1 MAEQPRVAVVGLG
14 GLFPGAA
21 TPEELWRNVLA
32 RRDAAREPP
41 PGRWLLSPGAVHA
54 PGEPRP
60 DRVPSVRACFLDP
73 FTVGMEGLTIDP
85 ALLAQLDPVFHLAL
99 EASRRAWR
107 SAVTETLDRRR
118 VGVILGAIALPTEK
132 TSALTRQVLGRTFY
146 ENLGRPCPFLDGGW
160 PHPLN
165 VHATGLPARLVAQ
178 ALGLGG
184 RAFTLDAA
192 CASSLYAV
200 KLAVDELTSG
210 RADAMLAGGL
220 SRPDSLYTQMGF
232 AQLRALSPSGRCSP
246 FDVRGDGL
254 VVGEGA
260 GVFVLKRLAD
270 AGRDGDRV
278 LGVIAGVGLS
288 NDVEGG
294 LLAPASEGQLRAMRS
309 AYEQAGWRP
318 DEVDLIECHATGTP
332 VGDRVEF
339 ESLKRL
345 WGDYHAEPGR
355 CVLGA
360 VKSTVGHLL
369 TGAGAAALAKVLFAL
384 RERALPP
391 TANFERAAPGLGME
405 RSPFRVLRE
414 AEAWEAPAGRGRRA
428 AVSGFGFGGVNAHLL
443 IEEDGTSLRGE
454 SAKRQAKRGGIAV
467 VGVETH
473 VAPDSRAPARWWGVQ
488 DADWFRQEGHVAP
501 RGYYLDQVRLP
512 PDRARIPPREAAEML
527 PQQALILDVAG
538 RAIEQVGLSDAERLR
553 AGVFVGVGLDLNTTN
568 CHLRWAVLAHDPQHA
583 DAAGPPLTADRTV
596 GALASIAASRIARA
610 HRLGGPA
617 FTVSSLEASGLTA
630 LDLAAQALRAG
641 EIDVAVVGAV
651 DFAGD
656 VRAVLAR
663 RPEMPP
669 ADAAVALVLR
679 RAEDAGAARALLD
692 GLKEPAPATF
702 DTGAATE
709 LLRLARA
716 VSAPTGKV
724 ALVYP
729 GFGNDFPGMGHGLA
743 RRWPRLAEGRLYDAA
758 GVRDRLVAQ
767 VELATFVT
775 DVLVEQL
782 GLRPGAAIGYS
793 LGESSALFALR
804 AWRDREGM
812 LARLRESSLF
822 VSDLTGRCDA
832 ARRHW
837 GLREGEEVDWR
848 SGVVERSPA
857 EVRAALD
864 GLERAYSQIVNTPRE
879 CVVGGRRG
887 DVEELAR
894 RLGCPL
900 LPVPETTTM
909 HCPVVRPVA
918 EAYRELHRLPTT
930 PPEGVRFYSA
940 GVGGAYEVE
949 TDSAADAILAQALG
963 TLDFPAVV
971 EAAYRDGVRVFVEVG
986 PGASCSRMIDAILGD
1001 RPHLAQSV
1009 CVAGRDEVESLRE
1022 VVARLASEGVPIK
1035 VEELSEG
1042 KETYRA
1048 ITIPAGGAPFALSA
1062 GRETTS
1068 KKVDGVRQVMPAST
1082 APAALVAVAEARGEA
1097 HAAFLRLDG
1106 AMLRTFAA
1114 TVAFQSSLV
1123 ERILNGTAVAEE
1135 YAKRQAR
1142 LDRAECLQ
1150 FAIGKV
1156 GDVLGADFAEIDRF
1170 PTRVRLPDEPLMLVD
1185 RILSVEGEPLS
1196 LTHGRVV
1203 TEHDVLP
1210 GAWYLDAGRIPTCL
1224 AIEAGQA
1231 DLFLSGYLGIDLR
1244 TRGLAVY
1251 RLLDAAVTF
1260 HRGLPGPG
1268 ETIRY
1273 DIRIDRFF
1281 RQGDTHLF
1289 RFRFE
1294 GSVAGEPLLTMTDGC
1309 AGFFTEEELASGK
1322 GVVLTELQR
1331 RPRPGVTPDDE
1342 GDLPPVDV
1350 ESYDEPQLDALR
1362 RGDLAGCFGPRFA
1375 KLPLGRPTRLP
1386 GGRMRLVHRV
1396 PHLDPKGGRFGV
1408 GLIRGE
1414 ADIRPDD
1421 WFLRCHFIDDQ
1432 VMPGTLMYESCLHTL
1447 RVFLMR
1453 LGWVG
1458 EDGEVTCEPVPGV
1471 ASRLRCR
1478 GQVTAATRTVTY
1490 EVTLKERGY
1499 RPEPYAIGDALM
1511 YADGKAIVEI
1521 TDLCLRTTGLTREKV
1536 AAVWAGSAKRQ
1547 ARPSLF
1553 DRHHV
1558 LTFAAGK
1565 PSEAFGDRYRAFD
1578 DGRFLARLPAPPYS
1592 FLDRVV
1598 ALDAEPTM
1606 RAGGAVTAEYDVPPE
1621 EWYFAAE
1628 RGPVMPFAVLLEVAL
1643 QVCGWTA
1650 AYMGSALTSGEDLH
1664 FRNLGG
1670 QATLLRP
1677 ATPDSGML
1685 TSSVRVLRVSRSA
1698 GMIIQE
1704 FDFAAEDERGPLYR
1718 GTTTFGFFSKQALA
1732 QQVGIRDARLY
1743 QPSAGELRHARSF
1756 DYPRQPPFPDD
1767 QLRMIDRIDAFLPD
1781 GGPHGLG
1788 FVQGTKAVRADEWFF
1803 AAHFYQDPVMPGSLG
1818 LEAFLQLLKVVAVER
1833 WQPGPGAHFEANL
1846 GEHRWVYRGQ
1856 VVQSNQQVCVQATV
1870 TARDDARRRLTAGGF
1885 LSIDGL
1891 IIYQMNGFTL
1901 RLVGP

>member
-1 MAEQPRVAVVGLG
+1 
-14 GLFPGAA
+14 
-21 TPEELWRNVLA
+21 
-32 RRDAAREPP
+32 
-41 PGRWLLSPGAVHA
+41 
-54 PGEPRP
+54 
-60 DRVPSVRACFLDP
+60 
-73 FTVGMEGLTIDP
+73 
-85 ALLAQLDPVFHLAL
+85 
-99 EASRRAWR
+99 
-107 SAVTETLDRRR
+107 
-118 VGVILGAIALPTEK
+118 
-132 TSALTRQVLGRTFY
+132 
-146 ENLGRPCPFLDGGW
+146 
-160 PHPLN
+160 
-165 VHATGLPARLVAQ
+165 
-178 ALGLGG
+178 
-184 RAFTLDAA
+184 
-192 CASSLYAV
+192 
-200 KLAVDELTSG
+200 
-210 RADAMLAGGL
+210 
-220 SRPDSLYTQMGF
+220 
-232 AQLRALSPSGRCSP
+232 
-246 FDVRGDGL
+246 
-254 VVGEGA
+254 
-260 GVFVLKRLAD
+260 
-270 AGRDGDRV
+270 
-278 LGVIAGVGLS
+278 
-288 NDVEGG
+288 
-294 LLAPASEGQLRAMRS
+294 
-309 AYEQAGWRP
+309 
-318 DEVDLIECHATGTP
+318 
-332 VGDRVEF
+332 
-339 ESLKRL
+339 
-345 WGDYHAEPGR
+345 
-355 CVLGA
+355 VLGA

-384 RERALPP
+384 RERTLPP

-414 AEAWEAPAGRGRRA
+414 AEAWAAPAGRGRRA

-443 IEEDGTSLRGE
+443 IEEDGPSLRGE
-454 SAKRQAKRGGIAV
+454 SAKRQARGGGVAI
-467 VGVETH
+467 VGVQTH
-473 VAPDSRAPARWWGVQ
+473 VAPDSRAPARWWGAR

-501 RGYYLDQVRLP
+501 RGYYLDEVRLP
-512 PDRARIPPREAAEML
+512 LERARIPPREAAEML

-538 RAIEQVGLSDAERLR
+538 RAIEQAGLSDAERLR

-568 CHLRWAVLAHDPQHA
+568 FHLRWAVLAHDPQHA

-617 FTVSSLEASGLTA
+617 FTVSSLETSGLTA
-630 LDLAAQALRAG
+630 LNLAAQALRAG

-656 VRAVLAR
+656 VRAVLSR
-663 RPEMPP
+663 QPELPP

-679 RAEDAGAARALLD
+679 RAEDAELALALLD
-692 GLKEPAPATF
+692 ELKEPAQATC
-702 DTGAATE
+702 DAGAATG

-716 VSAPTGKV
+716 VSAPPGKV

-729 GFGNDFPGMGHGLA
+729 GFGNDFPGMGRGLA
-743 RRWPRLAEGRLYDAA
+743 RRWPNLAEGRLYDAA
-758 GVRDRLVAQ
+758 SVRDRLVAQ

-782 GLRPGAAIGYS
+782 GIRPDAAIGYS

-804 AWRDREGM
+804 AWRDRDGM
-812 LARLRESSLF
+812 LARLRESPLF

-837 GLREGEEVDWR
+837 GLRDGEEVDWHT
-848 SGVVERSPA
+848 GVVERSPA

-864 GLERAYSQIVNTPRE
+864 GLERAYLQIVNTPRE

-887 DVEELAR
+887 DVEGLAR

-909 HCPVVRPVA
+909 HCPAVRPVA
-918 EAYRELHRLPTT
+918 EAYRDLHRLPTT

-949 TDSAADAILAQALG
+949 TESAADAILAQALG

-1001 RPHLAQSV
+1001 RPHLARSV
-1009 CVAGRDEVESLRE
+1009 CVAGRDEVESLR
-1022 VVARLASEGVPIK
+1022 RLAAEEVPIN
-1035 VEELSEG
+1035 VEGLSEAEGGNKRG
-1042 KETYRA
+1042 KDHS
-1048 ITIPAGGAPFALSA
+1048 ITVQVGGAPFAISA
-1062 GRETTS
+1062 GRETAS
-1068 KKVDGVRQVMPAST
+1068 KKSDAGRAVVISALPAPS
-1082 APAALVAVAEARGEA
+1082 ALVAVAEARGEA
-1097 HAAFLRLDG
+1097 HAAFLRLDD
-1106 AMLRTFAA
+1106 AVRRTFAA
-1114 TVAFQSSLV
+1114 AVAFQSSLV
-1123 ERILNGTAVAEE
+1123 ERILNGAALGTES
-1135 YAKRQAR
+1135 AKRQAR
-1142 LDRAECLQ
+1142 GAWLDRDQCLQ
-1150 FAIGKV
+1150 FAIGTI
-1156 GDVLGADFAEIDRF
+1156 GDVLGPDFAEIDRF

-1185 RILSVEGEPLS
+1185 RILTVEGEPLS

-1309 AGFFTEEELASGK
+1309 AGFFSEEELASGK

-1331 RPRPGVTPDDE
+1331 RPRPGVTPSGED
-1342 GDLPPVDV
+1342 DLPPVGV

-1375 KLPLGRPTRLP
+1375 KPPLRQPLRLP

-1414 ADIRPDD
+1414 ADIRPGD

-1458 EDGEVTCEPVPGV
+1458 EDGEVACEPVPGV

-1499 RPEPYAIGDALM
+1499 RPEPYAVGDALM
-1511 YADGKAIVEI
+1511 YADGKSIVEI
-1521 TDLCLRTTGLTREKV
+1521 TDLCLRMTGLTREKV
-1536 AAVWAGSAKRQ
+1536 VACWAGAAKRQ
-1547 ARPSLF
+1547 ARPTIF
-1553 DRHHV
+1553 DRYHV
-1558 LTFAAGK
+1558 LTFATGK

-1578 DGRFLARLPAPPYS
+1578 GGRFLARLPAPPYS

-1606 RAGGAVTAEYDVPPE
+1606 RAGGGVTAEYDVPPE

-1628 RGPVMPFAVLLEVAL
+1628 RGPVMPFSVLLEVVL

-1650 AYMGSALTSGEDLH
+1650 AYMGSALTSDEDLH

-1677 ATPDSGML
+1677 ATPDSGTL
-1685 TSSVRVLRVSRSA
+1685 TSRVRVLRVSRSA

-1704 FDFAAEDERGPLYR
+1704 FEFALEDARGSLYR
-1718 GTTTFGFFSKQALA
+1718 GVTTFGFFTKQALA
-1732 QQVGIRDARLY
+1732 QQVGVRDARLY
-1743 QPSAGELRHARSF
+1743 QPSAGELRGARAF
-1756 DYPRQPPFPDD
+1756 DDPRQPPFPDN
-1767 QLRMIDRIDAFLPD
+1767 QLRMIDRIDVFLPD

-1788 FVQGTKAVRADEWFF
+1788 FVEGTKAVRADEWFF
-1803 AAHFYQDPVMPGSLG
+1803 AAHFFQDPVMPGSLG

-1833 WQPGPGAHFEANL
+1833 WRPGPGAHFEANL
-1846 GEHRWVYRGQ
+1846 GEHRWTYRGQ
-1856 VVQSNQQVCVQATV
+1856 VVPSNQQVRVQAAV
-1870 TARDDARRRLTAGGF
+1870 TARDDARRQLTADGF
-1885 LSIDGL
+1885 LSVDGL
-1891 IIYQMNGFTL
+1891 VIYRMIGFTL